1 MSRIG
6 KKPILIPQGVEV
18 KKDGRKITVKGP
30 KGTII
35 QDIPEEISVEQKDS
49 QILVKPVRENKKSR
63 ELWGLIRSLLQ
74 NHVQGVCAGFEKKLE
89 MVGVG
94 YKAALVDPKTIKI
107 EAGFSH
113 PVIMPLPEG
122 LTATVEKN
130 VITVVGF
137 DKQKVGQFAAKI
149 RDVRPPEPYKGKGI
163 RYQGEK
169 VRRKEGKKAAT
180 AK

>member
-6 KKPILIPQGVEV
+6 KKPILIPQGVNV
-18 KKDGRKITVKGP
+18 KIDGREVAIKGP
-30 KGTII
+30 KGSMV
-35 QDIPEEISVEQKDS
+35 QHIPEEILVEEKDN
-49 QILVKPVRENKKSR
+49 QILVSPQRENRKSR
-63 ELWGLIRSLLQ
+63 QLWGLIRSLLQ
-74 NHVQGVCAGFEKKLE
+74 NCVQGVSLGFEKKLE

-94 YKAALVDPKTIKI
+94 YKAVLSDPKTIKV

-113 PVIMPLPEG
+113 HVIMTVPEE

-130 VITVVGF
+130 VITVAGFNKQQVGE
-137 DKQKVGQFAAKI
+137 FAAKI
-149 RDVRPPEPYKGKGI
+149 RDIRPPEPYKGKGI

-169 VRRKEGKKAAT
+169 VRRKEGKKAAA